1 MKVTRENLENNEV
14 ELTVEIDA
22 EQLTKAKKTACK
34 NLATRLNIPGFRKG
48 KAPANVVE
56 SQVGQEAIME
66 EAADILIRQNASEAL
81 KEDNLTPFTEMKP
94 EVVTNEEGKNFVFKL
109 TFTPYPEVKLGQYK
123 GLEIE
128 KEVEEITDED
138 VDKQIDVMRDHHAT
152 LIDTDE
158 NAVVENGDFITLDFE
173 GFINGEAFEG
183 GVGKSHPLTIGSG
196 TFIPGFEEALIGAK
210 VNEERD
216 VEVTFPEDYH
226 SAEFA
231 GKEAVFKCKVLSIK
245 HKEIPELNEEFV
257 KKVSKFETVEE
268 YKADIKKNLEAS
280 AKYRATEKQHR
291 EVIKLAADNAVIDIP
306 PTMIESRI
314 TQLINEFVAM
324 QLSPYG
330 MTMENYMQHT
340 GSDMETIRASYK
352 EKAEEDVRVELML
365 EEVAKQENIEADKK
379 DIEYEIATMAM
390 TYRVTPKQLV
400 KFLKENRQFSAIA
413 TNVRRRKAMKFII
426 DNMVKDEE
434 EEKQTQTDT
443 TTSKTD
449 TATTDVDEKK
459 SAASTK
465 TEKD

>member
-173 GFINGEAFEG
+173 GFINGESFEG

-196 TFIPGFEEALIGAK
+196 TFIPGFEDALIGAK

-291 EVIKLAADNAVIDIP
+291 EAVKQAADNAVIDIP
-306 PTMIESRI
+306 PAMIESRI

-413 TNVRRRKAMKFII
+413 ANVRRRKAMKFII
-426 DNMVKDEE
+426 DNMVKDKEE
-434 EEKQTQTDT
+434 EEQKQTDT
-443 TTSKTD
+443 DTVTSKI
-449 TATTDVDEKK
+449 K
-459 SAASTK
+459 
-465 TEKD
+465 

>member
-123 GLEIE
+123 GLKIK

-173 GFINGEAFEG
+173 GFINGESFEG

-196 TFIPGFEEALIGAK
+196 TFIPGFEDALIGAK

-291 EVIKLAADNAVIDIP
+291 EAVKQAADNAVIDIP
-306 PTMIESRI
+306 PAMIESRI

-413 TNVRRRKAMKFII
+413 ANVRRRKAMKFII
-426 DNMVKDEE
+426 DNMVKDKEE
-434 EEKQTQTDT
+434 EEQKQTDT
-443 TTSKTD
+443 DTVTSKI
-449 TATTDVDEKK
+449 K
-459 SAASTK
+459 
-465 TEKD
+465 

>member
-1 MKVTRENLENNEV
+1 MKVTRKNLENNEV

-81 KEDNLTPFTEMKP
+81 KKDDLTPFTEMKP

-196 TFIPGFEEALIGAK
+196 TFIPGFEDALIGAK

-268 YKADIKKNLEAS
+268 YKADVKKNLEAS

-291 EVIKLAADNAVIDIP
+291 EAVKQAADNAVIDIP
-306 PTMIESRI
+306 PAMIESRI

-340 GSDMETIRASYK
+340 SSDMETIRASYK

-413 TNVRRRKAMKFII
+413 ANVRRRKAMKFII
-426 DNMVKDEE
+426 DNMVKDKEE
-434 EEKQTQTDT
+434 EEQKQTDT
-443 TTSKTD
+443 DTVTSKI
-449 TATTDVDEKK
+449 K
-459 SAASTK
+459 
-465 TEKD
+465 